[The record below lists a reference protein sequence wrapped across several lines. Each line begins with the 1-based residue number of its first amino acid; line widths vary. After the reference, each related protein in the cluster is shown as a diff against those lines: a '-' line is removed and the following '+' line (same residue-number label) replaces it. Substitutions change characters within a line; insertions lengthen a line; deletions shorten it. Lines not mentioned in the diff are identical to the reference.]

1 MKTTILIM
9 LSLALVLSTKAQSNQ
24 KLVKSKVGPDIVA
37 YQKAGSSAQG
47 QNQPKRK
54 RQRRGGRGGSTPG
67 GKRKPTMSDTLRAN
81 VYADNTFIM
90 YINGNLVAV
99 DSIEFIPHNV
109 VSVDVLPEYPMTIA
123 VMAKDNA
130 DQETGMEYE
139 NTNIGDGGFILKIGE
154 KIVSGKHW
162 KAKNFFHGP
171 VNGNVSNPRVLR
183 TPIPTNWQSVDFDDS
198 LWKNAKEYT
207 EEEIGPKAPY
217 FEHDFA
223 EAKWIW
229 SDDLKLDNTVIF
241 RFKIDGPK
249 ADFYTGR

>member
-1 MKTTILIM
+1 MKTTILII

-24 KLVKSKVGPDIVA
+24 KAVKSKVGPDIVA
-37 YQKAGSSAQG
+37 YQEAGSLAQG

-54 RQRRGGRGGSTPG
+54 KQRRGGRGGSAPG

-171 VNGNVSNPRVLR
+171 IKSDEKNLKVIK
-183 TPIPTNWQSVDFDDS
+183 TTIPNDWFKAGFDDS
-198 LWKNAKEYT
+198 SWPSAKVFQED
-207 EEEIGPKAPY
+207 EIGPKQPY
-217 FEHDFA
+217 FDHDFTG
-223 EAKWIW
+223 AKWIW
-229 SDDLKLDNTVIF
+229 SDDIKLDNTVIF
-241 RFKIDGPK
+241 RLTVDGPE
-249 ADFYTGR
+249 AGFYTGR